1 MLKSIFESEYLKNIG
16 TLLGGSVSAQL
27 ILLLVSPILT
37 RLFTPDDFG
46 IFALFVAISSILGMI
61 ANGRYEFAILLPD
74 KDEEGFHIFQLCL
87 IIAAGFSA
95 AVLIFGLGLMA
106 SGLLDDFSLFNL
118 WWLFPIAVF
127 LQGIVQAF
135 NAYLNR
141 HKGYQQISKSRLF
154 ASIGIA
160 ISTIGFGWLTM
171 GAIGLIFGKLF
182 GQIIEIITLYRYKTE
197 KSPFDFPK
205 RVSLTQLA
213 TKYDGF
219 AKFSTFEGLF
229 NTFFKQ
235 VPVFALNGFFANS
248 FAGYYYNAE
257 KVLGKPIGMTGGAV
271 GQVFFQKAARLNQDA
286 PDQLRSFFL
295 DNFKNLALLIVPVSV
310 FVMLLSP
317 TLFPIIFGAN
327 WAVSGIYAKWLMPF
341 FAVTFLKAPLS
352 SIIDIKN
359 KLKENLLF
367 EIGFM
372 AISVL
377 AFWFG
382 IQNQS
387 ALLGIQLFSFGN
399 AFLGLI
405 QLFWFL
411 KLTSSKSGF

>member
-1 MLKSIFESEYLKNIG
+1 M
-16 TLLGGSVSAQL
+16 GGSVSAQL
-27 ILLLVSPILT
+27 ILLLISPILT

-95 AVLIFGLGLMA
+95 ATFLLCFGLKV
-106 SGLLDDFSLFNL
+106 SGLLDDFSLSHL

-135 NAYLNR
+135 NGYLNR
-141 HKGYQQISKSRLF
+141 QKAYQQISKSRLF

-160 ISTIGFGWLTM
+160 ISSIGFGWLTL
-171 GAIGLIFGKLF
+171 GAIGLIFGKLL
-182 GQIIEIITLYRYKTE
+182 GQIIEVITLYVFKTE
-197 KSPFDFPK
+197 KSPFHFPK
-205 RVSLTQLA
+205 KGSLAELA
-213 TKYDGF
+213 KKYDGF
-219 AKFSTFEGLF
+219 AKFSTFDGLF

-248 FAGYYYNAE
+248 FAGFYYNAE
-257 KVLGKPIGMTGGAV
+257 KVLGKPVGMVGGAV
-271 GQVFFQKAARLNQDA
+271 GQVFFQKAARLNQNA

-295 DNFKNLALLIVPVSV
+295 ENLKNLALLIVPVSI

-317 TLFPIIFGAN
+317 TLFPIIFGAK

-372 AISVL
+372 TISVL
-377 AFWFG
+377 AFWIG

-399 AFLGLI
+399 ALLGLF
-405 QLFWFL
+405 QLLWFL

>member
-1 MLKSIFESEYLKNIG
+1 MLKSIFQSEYLKNIG

-27 ILLLVSPILT
+27 ILLLISPILT

-87 IIAAGFSA
+87 IIAAGFSV
-95 AVLIFGLGLMA
+95 AVLFIGFGLNLT
-106 SGLLDDFSLFNL
+106 GLLDDLSLSYL

-141 HKGYQQISKSRLF
+141 QMAYPQISKSRLL
-154 ASIGIA
+154 ASAGIA
-160 ISTIGFGWLTM
+160 ISSIGFGWLTM

-182 GQIIEIITLYRYKTE
+182 GQIIEIVTLYRYKTE
-197 KSPFDFPK
+197 KSPLNFPK
-205 RVSLTQLA
+205 KGSLLHVA
-213 TKYDGF
+213 NKYDGF

-248 FAGYYYNAE
+248 FAGFYYNAE

-286 PDQLRSFFL
+286 PERLRSFFL
-295 DNFKNLALLIVPVSV
+295 ENLKNLALLILPVSII
-310 FVMLLSP
+310 VMLLSP
-317 TLFPIIFGAN
+317 TLFPIIFGAK

-372 AISVL
+372 AISIL
-377 AFWFG
+377 AFWIG

-399 AFLGLI
+399 AFLGLF
-405 QLFWFL
+405 QLLWFL